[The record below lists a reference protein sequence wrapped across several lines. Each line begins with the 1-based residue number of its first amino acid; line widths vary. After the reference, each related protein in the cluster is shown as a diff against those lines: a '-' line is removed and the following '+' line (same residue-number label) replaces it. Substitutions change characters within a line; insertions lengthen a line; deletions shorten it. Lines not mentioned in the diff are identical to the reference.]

1 MSRAFVILLAVLA
14 MSIPGLSDTFSLAPV
29 FSPNYADTGMITW
42 TSPVNGT
49 ITVSGNAWVTY
60 QTSDVTL
67 EYVPASIASSV
78 DNPGNGVGG
87 ALQGGTWRV
96 VAGTVQHGATGGYY
110 VSPADPAAF
119 GTSMSI
125 PCENGQLPCS
135 GYTAPLPAFTV
146 NKGDMIAAVIEN
158 YYMYSGDTAG
168 LNLNVQISG
177 DAQGSGGTL
186 ADPEVL
192 TSISGGV
199 DGTLDPS
206 SSHSS
211 DAFEFYWGGGDFGGA
226 AATNAVFGTTS
237 VSGGFASGLALG
249 LFSFPAESPIGSLTV
264 LNNSAASGSFD
275 FGSLSA
281 GNYVLQ
287 VTDLNSND
295 DPPYNIVFN
304 GSIDPPSSG
313 PAPVPEPI
321 SLMLVG
327 TCLLGLSGTIKR
339 RFVASK
345 SSGR

>member
-1 MSRAFVILLAVLA
+1 MMSPLAV
-14 MSIPGLSDTFSLAPV
+14 GDTFSLAPV
-29 FSPNYADTGMITW
+29 FSSNYADTGWITW

-49 ITVSGNAWVTY
+49 ITVSGNAWAQFYAANVT
-60 QTSDVTL
+60 V
-67 EYVPASIASSV
+67 EYVPEPIAV
-78 DNPGNGVGG
+78 TVNNPGNAVGG
-87 ALQGGTWRV
+87 ALQAGTWRV
-96 VAGTVQHGATGGYY
+96 VAGTVGGGSESNPP
-110 VSPADPAAF
+110 VF
-119 GTSMSI
+119 GTSPSI

-158 YYMYSGDTAG
+158 YYLYSGDTAG

-199 DGTLDPS
+199 DGALDPS

-211 DAFEFYWGGGDFGGA
+211 DAFEFYWGGGDFGGD

-237 VSGGFASGLALG
+237 VPGGFASGLALD

-304 GSIDPPSSG
+304 GSIDPPSPS
-313 PAPVPEPI
+313 PAPVPEPSSI
-321 SLMLVG
+321 
-327 TCLLGLSGTIKR
+327 LLLCTVLGGLAVAFHRHNWLASRFTKR
-339 RFVASK
+339 
-345 SSGR
+345 